1 MIFTH
6 TISVRVSSETA
17 RLLQEKVDSGEY
29 ASEDE
34 IVEEAL
40 AAFYE
45 REATLENWLRETV
58 VPICEATLENWLRE
72 TVVPICEAMER
83 DPSQVRTSE
92 QVRATLAEERARYR
106 SKQ

>member
-6 TISVRVSSETA
+6 AISVRVSSETA

-45 REATLENWLRETV
+45 REATLENWLM
-58 VPICEATLENWLRE
+58 E